1 MIKHFRIKNNFLLSG
16 LFFLVTL
23 FSVGSSLV
31 SCSDSEKIVTQTEE
45 KIVYVDGNWMV
56 VASKEVTVMTGESVT
71 LNVSVGGE
79 EELKP
84 EYTCTSKDANIA
96 TVAVSEDNNS
106 IIITGVADGSTAIS
120 IECPTNTKPL
130 VATIPVTVKQNAIR
144 ILAIGNSFSQDAVEQ
159 YLHELAEAEGI
170 STIIGNMFIG
180 GCSLE
185 RHVKN
190 ARENAPAYA
199 YRKIGTDGKKREKGK
214 MSLEMVLAD
223 EDWDYV
229 SLQQASTFSGM
240 YETYE
245 ASLPELIEYV
255 KARLPKKT
263 KLMLH
268 QTWAYASTS
277 NHGGFKN
284 YNRDQLTMYHA
295 IVDAVKKAGK
305 AYKIK
310 MIIPTGT
317 AIQNAR
323 TSFIGDH
330 MNRDGHHLDVK
341 VGRYTAACTWFERIF
356 KRNVIGNPY
365 APESLDEARKAV
377 AQKAAH
383 AAVKHPYKVTD
394 LSERR

>member
-1 MIKHFRIKNNFLLSG
+1 MKQY
-16 LFFLVTL
+16 
-23 FSVGSSLV
+23 
-31 SCSDSEKIVTQTEE
+31 KIVV
-45 KIVYVDGNWMV
+45 ICMCILLLL
-56 VASKEVTVMTGESVT
+56 A
-71 LNVSVGGE
+71 GGAYAQQ
-79 EELKP
+79 K
-84 EYTCTSKDANIA
+84 
-96 TVAVSEDNNS
+96 
-106 IIITGVADGSTAIS
+106 
-120 IECPTNTKPL
+120 
-130 VATIPVTVKQNAIR
+130 TVK

-190 ARENAPAYA
+190 ARDNAPAYA

-214 MSLEMVLAD
+214 MSLETVLAD

-229 SLQQASTFSGM
+229 SLQQASPFSGM

-277 NHGGFKN
+277 RHSGFKN
-284 YNRDQLTMYHA
+284 YNCNQLTMYQA
-295 IVDAVKKAGK
+295 IADAVKKAAK
-305 AYKIK
+305 ANKIK
-310 MIIPTGT
+310 IVIPSGT

-330 MNRDGHHLDVK
+330 LNRDGYHLDVK
-341 VGRYTAACTWFERIF
+341 IGRYTAACTWFERIF
-356 KRNVIGNPY
+356 KHNVVGNPY
-365 APESLDEARKAV
+365 TPEGLDEARKAV

-394 LSERR
+394 LSITN

>member
-1 MIKHFRIKNNFLLSG
+1 MFILLLLAG
-16 LFFLVTL
+16 
-23 FSVGSSLV
+23 GAYAQQ
-31 SCSDSEKIVTQTEE
+31 K
-45 KIVYVDGNWMV
+45 
-56 VASKEVTVMTGESVT
+56 TV
-71 LNVSVGGE
+71 
-79 EELKP
+79 
-84 EYTCTSKDANIA
+84 
-96 TVAVSEDNNS
+96 
-106 IIITGVADGSTAIS
+106 
-120 IECPTNTKPL
+120 
-130 VATIPVTVKQNAIR
+130 R

-185 RHVKN
+185 RHVKD
-190 ARENAPAYA
+190 ARDNAPAYA

-214 MSLEMVLAD
+214 MSLEAVLAD

-229 SLQQASTFSGM
+229 SLQQASPFSGM

-245 ASLPELIEYV
+245 ASLPELIAYV

-277 NHGGFKN
+277 RHSGFKN
-284 YNRDQLTMYHA
+284 YNCNQLTMYQA
-295 IVDAVKKAGK
+295 IADAVKKAAK
-305 AYKIK
+305 VNKIK
-310 MIIPTGT
+310 IVIPSGT

-330 MNRDGHHLDVK
+330 LNRDGYHLDVK

-356 KRNVIGNPY
+356 KHNVVGNPY
-365 APESLDEARKAV
+365 APEGLDEARKTV
-377 AQKAAH
+377 AQQAAH

-394 LSERR
+394 LSIAN

>member
-1 MIKHFRIKNNFLLSG
+1 MKQY
-16 LFFLVTL
+16 
-23 FSVGSSLV
+23 
-31 SCSDSEKIVTQTEE
+31 KIVV
-45 KIVYVDGNWMV
+45 ICMCILLLLAGGVY
-56 VASKEVTVMTGESVT
+56 AQQKTV
-71 LNVSVGGE
+71 
-79 EELKP
+79 
-84 EYTCTSKDANIA
+84 
-96 TVAVSEDNNS
+96 
-106 IIITGVADGSTAIS
+106 
-120 IECPTNTKPL
+120 
-130 VATIPVTVKQNAIR
+130 R

-190 ARENAPAYA
+190 ARDNAPAYA

-214 MSLEMVLAD
+214 MSLEAVLAD
-223 EDWDYV
+223 EAWDYV
-229 SLQQASTFSGM
+229 SLQQASPFSGM

-277 NHGGFKN
+277 KHSGFKN
-284 YNRDQLTMYHA
+284 YNCNQLTMYQA
-295 IVDAVKKAGK
+295 IANAVKKAAK
-305 AYKIK
+305 ANKIK
-310 MIIPTGT
+310 IVIPSGT

-330 MNRDGHHLDVK
+330 LNRDGYHLDVK
-341 VGRYTAACTWFERIF
+341 IGRYTAACTWFERIF
-356 KRNVIGNPY
+356 KHNVVGNPY
-365 APESLDEARKAV
+365 APEGLDEARKAV

-383 AAVKHPYKVTD
+383 AAVKHPYKVTE
-394 LSERR
+394 LSITN

>member
-1 MIKHFRIKNNFLLSG
+1 MKQY
-16 LFFLVTL
+16 
-23 FSVGSSLV
+23 
-31 SCSDSEKIVTQTEE
+31 KIVV
-45 KIVYVDGNWMV
+45 ICMCILLLLAGGVY
-56 VASKEVTVMTGESVT
+56 AQQKTV
-71 LNVSVGGE
+71 
-79 EELKP
+79 
-84 EYTCTSKDANIA
+84 
-96 TVAVSEDNNS
+96 
-106 IIITGVADGSTAIS
+106 
-120 IECPTNTKPL
+120 
-130 VATIPVTVKQNAIR
+130 R

-190 ARENAPAYA
+190 VRDNAPAYA

-214 MSLEMVLAD
+214 MSLETVLAD

-229 SLQQASTFSGM
+229 SLQQASPFSGM

-277 NHGGFKN
+277 RHSGFKN
-284 YNRDQLTMYHA
+284 YNCNQLTMYQA
-295 IVDAVKKAGK
+295 IADAVKKAAK
-305 AYKIK
+305 ANKIK
-310 MIIPTGT
+310 IVIPSGT

-330 MNRDGHHLDVK
+330 LNRDGYHLDVK
-341 VGRYTAACTWFERIF
+341 IGRYTAACTWFERIF
-356 KRNVIGNPY
+356 KHNVVGNPY
-365 APESLDEARKAV
+365 TPEGLDEARKAV

-394 LSERR
+394 LSITN

>member
-1 MIKHFRIKNNFLLSG
+1 MKQY
-16 LFFLVTL
+16 
-23 FSVGSSLV
+23 
-31 SCSDSEKIVTQTEE
+31 KIVV
-45 KIVYVDGNWMV
+45 ICMCILLLLAGGVY
-56 VASKEVTVMTGESVT
+56 AQQKTV
-71 LNVSVGGE
+71 
-79 EELKP
+79 
-84 EYTCTSKDANIA
+84 
-96 TVAVSEDNNS
+96 
-106 IIITGVADGSTAIS
+106 
-120 IECPTNTKPL
+120 
-130 VATIPVTVKQNAIR
+130 R

-190 ARENAPAYA
+190 ARDNAPAYA

-214 MSLEMVLAD
+214 MSLETVLAD

-229 SLQQASTFSGM
+229 SLQQASPFSGM

-268 QTWAYASTS
+268 QTWAYASTFRHS
-277 NHGGFKN
+277 GFKN
-284 YNRDQLTMYHA
+284 YNCNQLTMYQA
-295 IVDAVKKAGK
+295 IADAVKKAAK
-305 AYKIK
+305 ANKIK
-310 MIIPTGT
+310 IVIPSGT

-330 MNRDGHHLDVK
+330 LNRDGYHLDVK
-341 VGRYTAACTWFERIF
+341 IGRYTAACTWFERIF
-356 KRNVIGNPY
+356 KHNVVGNPY
-365 APESLDEARKAV
+365 TPEGLDEARKAV

-394 LSERR
+394 LSITN

>member
-1 MIKHFRIKNNFLLSG
+1 MKQY
-16 LFFLVTL
+16 
-23 FSVGSSLV
+23 
-31 SCSDSEKIVTQTEE
+31 KIVV
-45 KIVYVDGNWMV
+45 ICMCILLLLAGGVY
-56 VASKEVTVMTGESVT
+56 AQQKTV
-71 LNVSVGGE
+71 
-79 EELKP
+79 
-84 EYTCTSKDANIA
+84 
-96 TVAVSEDNNS
+96 
-106 IIITGVADGSTAIS
+106 
-120 IECPTNTKPL
+120 
-130 VATIPVTVKQNAIR
+130 R

-170 STIIGNMFIG
+170 STIIGNMYIG

-190 ARENAPAYA
+190 ARDNAPAYA

-214 MSLEMVLAD
+214 MSLEAVLAD

-229 SLQQASTFSGM
+229 SLQQASPFSGM

-277 NHGGFKN
+277 KHSGFKN
-284 YNRDQLTMYHA
+284 YNCNQLTMYQA
-295 IVDAVKKAGK
+295 IADAVKKAAK
-305 AYKIK
+305 ANKIK
-310 MIIPTGT
+310 IVIPSGT

-330 MNRDGHHLDVK
+330 LNRDGYHLDVK
-341 VGRYTAACTWFERIF
+341 IGRYTAACTWFERIF
-356 KRNVIGNPY
+356 KHNVVGNPY
-365 APESLDEARKAV
+365 APEGLDEARKAV

-383 AAVKHPYKVTD
+383 AAVKHPYKVTE
-394 LSERR
+394 LSITN

>member
-1 MIKHFRIKNNFLLSG
+1 MKQY
-16 LFFLVTL
+16 
-23 FSVGSSLV
+23 
-31 SCSDSEKIVTQTEE
+31 KIVVICMCILLLLAEG
-45 KIVYVDGNWMV
+45 VY
-56 VASKEVTVMTGESVT
+56 AQQKTV
-71 LNVSVGGE
+71 
-79 EELKP
+79 
-84 EYTCTSKDANIA
+84 
-96 TVAVSEDNNS
+96 
-106 IIITGVADGSTAIS
+106 
-120 IECPTNTKPL
+120 
-130 VATIPVTVKQNAIR
+130 R

-190 ARENAPAYA
+190 ARDNAPAYA

-214 MSLEMVLAD
+214 MSLEAVLAD

-229 SLQQASTFSGM
+229 SLQQASPFSGM

-277 NHGGFKN
+277 RHSGFKN
-284 YNRDQLTMYHA
+284 YNCNQLTMYQA
-295 IVDAVKKAGK
+295 IADAVKKAAK
-305 AYKIK
+305 ANKIK
-310 MIIPTGT
+310 IVIPSGT

-330 MNRDGHHLDVK
+330 LNRDGYHLDVK
-341 VGRYTAACTWFERIF
+341 IGRYTAACTWFERIF
-356 KRNVIGNPY
+356 KHNVVGNPY
-365 APESLDEARKAV
+365 TPEGLDEARKAV

-394 LSERR
+394 LSITN

>member
-1 MIKHFRIKNNFLLSG
+1 MKQY
-16 LFFLVTL
+16 
-23 FSVGSSLV
+23 
-31 SCSDSEKIVTQTEE
+31 KIVV
-45 KIVYVDGNWMV
+45 ICMCILLLLAGGVY
-56 VASKEVTVMTGESVT
+56 AQQKTV
-71 LNVSVGGE
+71 
-79 EELKP
+79 
-84 EYTCTSKDANIA
+84 
-96 TVAVSEDNNS
+96 
-106 IIITGVADGSTAIS
+106 
-120 IECPTNTKPL
+120 
-130 VATIPVTVKQNAIR
+130 R

-190 ARENAPAYA
+190 ARDNAPAYA

-214 MSLEMVLAD
+214 MSLETVLAD

-229 SLQQASTFSGM
+229 SLQQASPFSGM

-277 NHGGFKN
+277 RHSGFKN
-284 YNRDQLTMYHA
+284 YNCNQLTMYQA
-295 IVDAVKKAGK
+295 IADAVKKAAK
-305 AYKIK
+305 ANKIK
-310 MIIPTGT
+310 IVIPSGT
-317 AIQNAR
+317 ARQNAR

-330 MNRDGHHLDVK
+330 LNRDGYHLDVK
-341 VGRYTAACTWFERIF
+341 IGRYTAACTWFERIF
-356 KRNVIGNPY
+356 KHNVVGNPY
-365 APESLDEARKAV
+365 TPEGLDEARKAV

-394 LSERR
+394 LSITN

>member
-1 MIKHFRIKNNFLLSG
+1 MKQY
-16 LFFLVTL
+16 
-23 FSVGSSLV
+23 
-31 SCSDSEKIVTQTEE
+31 KIVV
-45 KIVYVDGNWMV
+45 ICMCILLLLAGGVY
-56 VASKEVTVMTGESVT
+56 AQQKTV
-71 LNVSVGGE
+71 
-79 EELKP
+79 
-84 EYTCTSKDANIA
+84 
-96 TVAVSEDNNS
+96 
-106 IIITGVADGSTAIS
+106 
-120 IECPTNTKPL
+120 
-130 VATIPVTVKQNAIR
+130 R

-199 YRKIGTDGKKREKGK
+199 YRKIGTHGKKGEKGK
-214 MSLEMVLAD
+214 MSLEAVLAD

-229 SLQQASTFSGM
+229 SLQQASPFSGM

-277 NHGGFKN
+277 KHSGFKN
-284 YNRDQLTMYHA
+284 YNCNQLTMYQA
-295 IVDAVKKAGK
+295 IADAVKKAAK
-305 AYKIK
+305 ANKIK
-310 MIIPTGT
+310 IVIPSGT

-330 MNRDGHHLDVK
+330 LNRDGYHLDVK
-341 VGRYTAACTWFERIF
+341 IGRYTAACTWFERIF
-356 KRNVIGNPY
+356 KHNVVGNPY
-365 APESLDEARKAV
+365 TPEGLDEARKAV

-394 LSERR
+394 LSITN

>member
-1 MIKHFRIKNNFLLSG
+1 MKQY
-16 LFFLVTL
+16 
-23 FSVGSSLV
+23 
-31 SCSDSEKIVTQTEE
+31 KIVV
-45 KIVYVDGNWMV
+45 ICMCILLLLAGGVY
-56 VASKEVTVMTGESVT
+56 AQQKTV
-71 LNVSVGGE
+71 
-79 EELKP
+79 
-84 EYTCTSKDANIA
+84 
-96 TVAVSEDNNS
+96 
-106 IIITGVADGSTAIS
+106 
-120 IECPTNTKPL
+120 
-130 VATIPVTVKQNAIR
+130 R
-144 ILAIGNSFSQDAVEQ
+144 ILAIGNSFSQDAVAQ

-190 ARENAPAYA
+190 ARDNAPAYA

-214 MSLEMVLAD
+214 MSLETVLAD

-229 SLQQASTFSGM
+229 SLQQASPFSGM

-277 NHGGFKN
+277 KHSGFKN
-284 YNRDQLTMYHA
+284 YNCNQLTMYQA
-295 IVDAVKKAGK
+295 IADAVKKAAK
-305 AYKIK
+305 ANKIK
-310 MIIPTGT
+310 IVIPSGT

-330 MNRDGHHLDVK
+330 LNRDGYHLDVK
-341 VGRYTAACTWFERIF
+341 IGRYTAACTWFERIF
-356 KRNVIGNPY
+356 KHNVVGNPY
-365 APESLDEARKAV
+365 APEGLDEARKAV

-383 AAVKHPYKVTD
+383 AAVKHPYKVTE
-394 LSERR
+394 LSITN

>member
-1 MIKHFRIKNNFLLSG
+1 MKKY
-16 LFFLVTL
+16 
-23 FSVGSSLV
+23 
-31 SCSDSEKIVTQTEE
+31 KIVV
-45 KIVYVDGNWMV
+45 ICMCILLLLAGGVY
-56 VASKEVTVMTGESVT
+56 AQQKTV
-71 LNVSVGGE
+71 
-79 EELKP
+79 
-84 EYTCTSKDANIA
+84 
-96 TVAVSEDNNS
+96 
-106 IIITGVADGSTAIS
+106 
-120 IECPTNTKPL
+120 
-130 VATIPVTVKQNAIR
+130 R

-190 ARENAPAYA
+190 ARDNAPAYA

-214 MSLEMVLAD
+214 MSLETVLAD

-229 SLQQASTFSGM
+229 SLQQASPFSGM

-277 NHGGFKN
+277 RHSGFKN
-284 YNRDQLTMYHA
+284 YNCNQLTMYQA
-295 IVDAVKKAGK
+295 IADAVKKAAK
-305 AYKIK
+305 ANKIK
-310 MIIPTGT
+310 IVIPSGT

-330 MNRDGHHLDVK
+330 LNRDGYHLDVK
-341 VGRYTAACTWFERIF
+341 IGRYTAACTWFERIF
-356 KRNVIGNPY
+356 KHNVVGNPY
-365 APESLDEARKAV
+365 APEGLDEARKAV

-383 AAVKHPYKVTD
+383 AAVKHPYKVTE
-394 LSERR
+394 LSITN

>member
-1 MIKHFRIKNNFLLSG
+1 MKQY
-16 LFFLVTL
+16 
-23 FSVGSSLV
+23 
-31 SCSDSEKIVTQTEE
+31 KIVVICMCILLLLAGGTYAQQ
-45 KIVYVDGNWMV
+45 K
-56 VASKEVTVMTGESVT
+56 TV
-71 LNVSVGGE
+71 
-79 EELKP
+79 
-84 EYTCTSKDANIA
+84 
-96 TVAVSEDNNS
+96 
-106 IIITGVADGSTAIS
+106 
-120 IECPTNTKPL
+120 
-130 VATIPVTVKQNAIR
+130 R

-190 ARENAPAYA
+190 ARDNAPAYA

-214 MSLEMVLAD
+214 MSLEAVLAD

-229 SLQQASTFSGM
+229 SLQQASPFSGM

-277 NHGGFKN
+277 RHSGFKN
-284 YNRDQLTMYHA
+284 YNCNQLTMYQA
-295 IVDAVKKAGK
+295 IADAVKKAAK
-305 AYKIK
+305 ANKIK
-310 MIIPTGT
+310 IVIPSGT

-330 MNRDGHHLDVK
+330 LNRDGYHLDVK
-341 VGRYTAACTWFERIF
+341 IGRYTAACTWFERIF
-356 KRNVIGNPY
+356 KHNVVGNPY
-365 APESLDEARKAV
+365 TPEGLDEARKAV

-394 LSERR
+394 LSITN

>member
-1 MIKHFRIKNNFLLSG
+1 MKQY
-16 LFFLVTL
+16 
-23 FSVGSSLV
+23 
-31 SCSDSEKIVTQTEE
+31 KIVV
-45 KIVYVDGNWMV
+45 ICMCILLLLAGGVY
-56 VASKEVTVMTGESVT
+56 AQQKTV
-71 LNVSVGGE
+71 
-79 EELKP
+79 
-84 EYTCTSKDANIA
+84 
-96 TVAVSEDNNS
+96 
-106 IIITGVADGSTAIS
+106 
-120 IECPTNTKPL
+120 
-130 VATIPVTVKQNAIR
+130 R

-190 ARENAPAYA
+190 ARDNAPACT

-214 MSLEMVLAD
+214 MSLEAVLAD
-223 EDWDYV
+223 EAWDYV
-229 SLQQASTFSGM
+229 SLQQASPFSGM

-277 NHGGFKN
+277 KHSGFKN
-284 YNRDQLTMYHA
+284 YNCNQLTMYQA
-295 IVDAVKKAGK
+295 IADAVKKAAK
-305 AYKIK
+305 ANKIK
-310 MIIPTGT
+310 IVIPSGT

-330 MNRDGHHLDVK
+330 LNRDGYHLDVK
-341 VGRYTAACTWFERIF
+341 IGRYTAACTWFERIF
-356 KRNVIGNPY
+356 KHNVVGNPY
-365 APESLDEARKAV
+365 APEGLDEVRKAV

-383 AAVKHPYKVTD
+383 AAVKHPYKVTE
-394 LSERR
+394 LSITN

>member
-1 MIKHFRIKNNFLLSG
+1 MKQY
-16 LFFLVTL
+16 
-23 FSVGSSLV
+23 
-31 SCSDSEKIVTQTEE
+31 KIVV
-45 KIVYVDGNWMV
+45 ICMCILLLLAGGVY
-56 VASKEVTVMTGESVT
+56 AQQKTV
-71 LNVSVGGE
+71 
-79 EELKP
+79 
-84 EYTCTSKDANIA
+84 
-96 TVAVSEDNNS
+96 
-106 IIITGVADGSTAIS
+106 
-120 IECPTNTKPL
+120 
-130 VATIPVTVKQNAIR
+130 R

-190 ARENAPAYA
+190 ARDNAPAYA

-214 MSLEMVLAD
+214 MSLEAVLAD

-229 SLQQASTFSGM
+229 SLQQASPFSGM

-277 NHGGFKN
+277 RHSGFKN
-284 YNRDQLTMYHA
+284 YNCNQLTMYQA
-295 IVDAVKKAGK
+295 IADAVKKAAK
-305 AYKIK
+305 ANKIK
-310 MIIPTGT
+310 IVIPSGT

-330 MNRDGHHLDVK
+330 LNRDGYHLDVK
-341 VGRYTAACTWFERIF
+341 IGRYTAACTWFERIF
-356 KRNVIGNPY
+356 KHNVVGNPY
-365 APESLDEARKAV
+365 APEGLDEARKTV

-383 AAVKHPYKVTD
+383 AAVKHPYKVTE
-394 LSERR
+394 LSITN

>member
-1 MIKHFRIKNNFLLSG
+1 MKQY
-16 LFFLVTL
+16 
-23 FSVGSSLV
+23 
-31 SCSDSEKIVTQTEE
+31 KIVVICMCILLLLAGGTYAQQ
-45 KIVYVDGNWMV
+45 K
-56 VASKEVTVMTGESVT
+56 TV
-71 LNVSVGGE
+71 
-79 EELKP
+79 
-84 EYTCTSKDANIA
+84 
-96 TVAVSEDNNS
+96 
-106 IIITGVADGSTAIS
+106 
-120 IECPTNTKPL
+120 
-130 VATIPVTVKQNAIR
+130 R

-190 ARENAPAYA
+190 ARDNAPAYA

-214 MSLEMVLAD
+214 MSLEAVLAD

-229 SLQQASTFSGM
+229 SLQQASPFSGM

-277 NHGGFKN
+277 KHSGFKN
-284 YNRDQLTMYHA
+284 YNCNQLTMYQA
-295 IVDAVKKAGK
+295 IADAVKKAAK
-305 AYKIK
+305 ANKIK
-310 MIIPTGT
+310 IVIPSGT

-330 MNRDGHHLDVK
+330 LNRDGYHLDVK
-341 VGRYTAACTWFERIF
+341 IGRYTAACTWFERIF
-356 KRNVIGNPY
+356 KHNVVGNPY
-365 APESLDEARKAV
+365 APEGLDEVRKAV

-383 AAVKHPYKVTD
+383 AAVKHPYKVTE
-394 LSERR
+394 LSITN

>member
-1 MIKHFRIKNNFLLSG
+1 MKQY
-16 LFFLVTL
+16 
-23 FSVGSSLV
+23 
-31 SCSDSEKIVTQTEE
+31 KIVV
-45 KIVYVDGNWMV
+45 IGMCILLLLAGGVY
-56 VASKEVTVMTGESVT
+56 AQQKTV
-71 LNVSVGGE
+71 
-79 EELKP
+79 
-84 EYTCTSKDANIA
+84 
-96 TVAVSEDNNS
+96 
-106 IIITGVADGSTAIS
+106 
-120 IECPTNTKPL
+120 
-130 VATIPVTVKQNAIR
+130 R

-190 ARENAPAYA
+190 ARDNAPAYA

-214 MSLEMVLAD
+214 MSLEAVLAD

-229 SLQQASTFSGM
+229 SLQQASPFSGM

-277 NHGGFKN
+277 KHSGFKN
-284 YNRDQLTMYHA
+284 YNCNQLTMYQA
-295 IVDAVKKAGK
+295 IADAVKKAAK
-305 AYKIK
+305 ANKIK
-310 MIIPTGT
+310 IVIPSGT

-330 MNRDGHHLDVK
+330 LNRDGYHLDVK
-341 VGRYTAACTWFERIF
+341 IGRYTAACTWFERIF
-356 KRNVIGNPY
+356 KHNVVGNPY
-365 APESLDEARKAV
+365 APEGLDEARKAV

-383 AAVKHPYKVTD
+383 AAVKHPYKVTE
-394 LSERR
+394 LSISN

>member
-1 MIKHFRIKNNFLLSG
+1 MKQY
-16 LFFLVTL
+16 
-23 FSVGSSLV
+23 
-31 SCSDSEKIVTQTEE
+31 KIVVICMCILLLLAEG
-45 KIVYVDGNWMV
+45 VY
-56 VASKEVTVMTGESVT
+56 AQQKTV
-71 LNVSVGGE
+71 
-79 EELKP
+79 
-84 EYTCTSKDANIA
+84 
-96 TVAVSEDNNS
+96 
-106 IIITGVADGSTAIS
+106 
-120 IECPTNTKPL
+120 
-130 VATIPVTVKQNAIR
+130 R

-190 ARENAPAYA
+190 ARDNAPAYA

-214 MSLEMVLAD
+214 MSLEAVLAD

-229 SLQQASTFSGM
+229 SLQQASPFSGM

-277 NHGGFKN
+277 KHSGFKN
-284 YNRDQLTMYHA
+284 YNCNQLTMYQA
-295 IVDAVKKAGK
+295 IADAVKKAAK
-305 AYKIK
+305 ANKIK
-310 MIIPTGT
+310 IVIPSGT

-330 MNRDGHHLDVK
+330 LNRDGYHLDVK
-341 VGRYTAACTWFERIF
+341 IGRYTAACTWFERIF
-356 KRNVIGNPY
+356 KHNVVGNPY
-365 APESLDEARKAV
+365 APEGLDEARKAV

-383 AAVKHPYKVTD
+383 AAVKHPYKVTE
-394 LSERR
+394 LSITN

>member
-1 MIKHFRIKNNFLLSG
+1 MKQY
-16 LFFLVTL
+16 
-23 FSVGSSLV
+23 
-31 SCSDSEKIVTQTEE
+31 KIVVICMCILLLLAGGTYAQQ
-45 KIVYVDGNWMV
+45 K
-56 VASKEVTVMTGESVT
+56 TV
-71 LNVSVGGE
+71 
-79 EELKP
+79 
-84 EYTCTSKDANIA
+84 
-96 TVAVSEDNNS
+96 
-106 IIITGVADGSTAIS
+106 
-120 IECPTNTKPL
+120 
-130 VATIPVTVKQNAIR
+130 R

-190 ARENAPAYA
+190 ARDNAPAYA

-214 MSLEMVLAD
+214 MSLETVLAD

-229 SLQQASTFSGM
+229 SLQQASPFSGM

-277 NHGGFKN
+277 KHSGFKN
-284 YNRDQLTMYHA
+284 YNCNQLTMYQA
-295 IVDAVKKAGK
+295 IADAVKKAAK
-305 AYKIK
+305 ANKIK
-310 MIIPTGT
+310 IVIPSGT

-330 MNRDGHHLDVK
+330 LNRDGYHLDVK
-341 VGRYTAACTWFERIF
+341 IGRYTAACTWFERIF
-356 KRNVIGNPY
+356 KHNVVGNPY
-365 APESLDEARKAV
+365 APEGLDEARKAV

-383 AAVKHPYKVTD
+383 AAVKHPYKVTE
-394 LSERR
+394 LSITN

>member
-1 MIKHFRIKNNFLLSG
+1 MKQY
-16 LFFLVTL
+16 
-23 FSVGSSLV
+23 
-31 SCSDSEKIVTQTEE
+31 KIVAICMCILLLLAGGAYAQQ
-45 KIVYVDGNWMV
+45 K
-56 VASKEVTVMTGESVT
+56 TV
-71 LNVSVGGE
+71 
-79 EELKP
+79 
-84 EYTCTSKDANIA
+84 
-96 TVAVSEDNNS
+96 
-106 IIITGVADGSTAIS
+106 
-120 IECPTNTKPL
+120 
-130 VATIPVTVKQNAIR
+130 R

-190 ARENAPAYA
+190 ARDNAPAYA

-214 MSLEMVLAD
+214 MSLETVLAD

-229 SLQQASTFSGM
+229 SLQQASPFSGM

-277 NHGGFKN
+277 RHSGFKN
-284 YNRDQLTMYHA
+284 YNCNQLTMYQA
-295 IVDAVKKAGK
+295 IADAVKKAAK
-305 AYKIK
+305 ANKIK
-310 MIIPTGT
+310 IVIPSGT

-330 MNRDGHHLDVK
+330 LNRDGYHLDVK
-341 VGRYTAACTWFERIF
+341 IGRYTAACTWFERIF
-356 KRNVIGNPY
+356 KHNVVGNPY
-365 APESLDEARKAV
+365 APEGLDEARKAV

-394 LSERR
+394 LSITN

>member
-1 MIKHFRIKNNFLLSG
+1 MKQY
-16 LFFLVTL
+16 
-23 FSVGSSLV
+23 
-31 SCSDSEKIVTQTEE
+31 KIVV
-45 KIVYVDGNWMV
+45 ICMCILLLLAGGVY
-56 VASKEVTVMTGESVT
+56 AQQKTV
-71 LNVSVGGE
+71 
-79 EELKP
+79 
-84 EYTCTSKDANIA
+84 
-96 TVAVSEDNNS
+96 
-106 IIITGVADGSTAIS
+106 
-120 IECPTNTKPL
+120 
-130 VATIPVTVKQNAIR
+130 R

-190 ARENAPAYA
+190 ARDNAPAYA

-214 MSLEMVLAD
+214 MSLEAVLAD
-223 EDWDYV
+223 EAWDYV
-229 SLQQASTFSGM
+229 SLQQASPFSGM

-277 NHGGFKN
+277 KHSGFKN
-284 YNRDQLTMYHA
+284 YNCNQLTMYQA
-295 IVDAVKKAGK
+295 IADAVKKAAK
-305 AYKIK
+305 ANKIK
-310 MIIPTGT
+310 IVIPSGT

-330 MNRDGHHLDVK
+330 LNRDGYHLDVK
-341 VGRYTAACTWFERIF
+341 IGRYTAACTWFERIF
-356 KRNVIGNPY
+356 KHNVVGNPY
-365 APESLDEARKAV
+365 APEGLDEVRKAV

-394 LSERR
+394 LSITN

>member
-1 MIKHFRIKNNFLLSG
+1 MKQY
-16 LFFLVTL
+16 
-23 FSVGSSLV
+23 
-31 SCSDSEKIVTQTEE
+31 KIVV
-45 KIVYVDGNWMV
+45 ICMCILLLLAGGVY
-56 VASKEVTVMTGESVT
+56 AQQKTV
-71 LNVSVGGE
+71 
-79 EELKP
+79 
-84 EYTCTSKDANIA
+84 
-96 TVAVSEDNNS
+96 
-106 IIITGVADGSTAIS
+106 
-120 IECPTNTKPL
+120 
-130 VATIPVTVKQNAIR
+130 R

-214 MSLEMVLAD
+214 MSLEAVLAD

-229 SLQQASTFSGM
+229 SLQQASPFSGM

-277 NHGGFKN
+277 RHSGFKN
-284 YNRDQLTMYHA
+284 YNCNQLTMYQA
-295 IVDAVKKAGK
+295 IADAVKKAAK
-305 AYKIK
+305 ANKIK
-310 MIIPTGT
+310 IVIPSGT

-330 MNRDGHHLDVK
+330 LNRDGYHLDVK
-341 VGRYTAACTWFERIF
+341 IGRYTAACTWFERIF
-356 KRNVIGNPY
+356 KHNVVGNPY
-365 APESLDEARKAV
+365 APEGLDEARKAV

-383 AAVKHPYKVTD
+383 AAVKHPYKVTE
-394 LSERR
+394 LSITN

>member
-1 MIKHFRIKNNFLLSG
+1 MKQY
-16 LFFLVTL
+16 
-23 FSVGSSLV
+23 
-31 SCSDSEKIVTQTEE
+31 KIVVICMCILLLLAGGAYAQQ
-45 KIVYVDGNWMV
+45 K
-56 VASKEVTVMTGESVT
+56 TV
-71 LNVSVGGE
+71 
-79 EELKP
+79 
-84 EYTCTSKDANIA
+84 
-96 TVAVSEDNNS
+96 
-106 IIITGVADGSTAIS
+106 
-120 IECPTNTKPL
+120 
-130 VATIPVTVKQNAIR
+130 R

-190 ARENAPAYA
+190 ARDNAPAYA

-214 MSLEMVLAD
+214 MSLETVLAD

-229 SLQQASTFSGM
+229 SLQQASPFSGM

-277 NHGGFKN
+277 RHSGFKN
-284 YNRDQLTMYHA
+284 YNCNQLTMYQA
-295 IVDAVKKAGK
+295 IADAVKKAAK
-305 AYKIK
+305 ANKIK
-310 MIIPTGT
+310 IVIPSGT

-330 MNRDGHHLDVK
+330 LNRDGYHLDVK
-341 VGRYTAACTWFERIF
+341 IGRYTAACTWFERIF
-356 KRNVIGNPY
+356 KHNVVGNPY
-365 APESLDEARKAV
+365 APEGLDEARKTV

-383 AAVKHPYKVTD
+383 AAVKHPYKVTE
-394 LSERR
+394 LSITN

>member
-1 MIKHFRIKNNFLLSG
+1 MKQY
-16 LFFLVTL
+16 
-23 FSVGSSLV
+23 
-31 SCSDSEKIVTQTEE
+31 KIVV
-45 KIVYVDGNWMV
+45 ICMCILLLPAGGVY
-56 VASKEVTVMTGESVT
+56 AQQKTV
-71 LNVSVGGE
+71 
-79 EELKP
+79 
-84 EYTCTSKDANIA
+84 
-96 TVAVSEDNNS
+96 
-106 IIITGVADGSTAIS
+106 
-120 IECPTNTKPL
+120 
-130 VATIPVTVKQNAIR
+130 R

-190 ARENAPAYA
+190 ARDNAPAYA

-214 MSLEMVLAD
+214 MSLEAVLAD
-223 EDWDYV
+223 EAWDYV
-229 SLQQASTFSGM
+229 SLQQASPFSGM

-277 NHGGFKN
+277 KHSGFKN
-284 YNRDQLTMYHA
+284 YNCNQLTMYQA
-295 IVDAVKKAGK
+295 IADAVKKAAK
-305 AYKIK
+305 ANKIK
-310 MIIPTGT
+310 IVIPSGT

-330 MNRDGHHLDVK
+330 LNRDGYHLDVK
-341 VGRYTAACTWFERIF
+341 IGRYTAACTWFERIF
-356 KRNVIGNPY
+356 KHNVVGNPY
-365 APESLDEARKAV
+365 TPEGLDEARKAV

-394 LSERR
+394 LSITN

>member
-1 MIKHFRIKNNFLLSG
+1 MKQY
-16 LFFLVTL
+16 
-23 FSVGSSLV
+23 
-31 SCSDSEKIVTQTEE
+31 KIVVICMCILLLLAGGAYAQQ
-45 KIVYVDGNWMV
+45 K
-56 VASKEVTVMTGESVT
+56 TV
-71 LNVSVGGE
+71 
-79 EELKP
+79 
-84 EYTCTSKDANIA
+84 
-96 TVAVSEDNNS
+96 
-106 IIITGVADGSTAIS
+106 
-120 IECPTNTKPL
+120 
-130 VATIPVTVKQNAIR
+130 R

-190 ARENAPAYA
+190 ARDNAPAYA

-214 MSLEMVLAD
+214 MSLETVLAD

-229 SLQQASTFSGM
+229 SLQQASPFSGM

-277 NHGGFKN
+277 KHSGFKN
-284 YNRDQLTMYHA
+284 YNCNQLTMYQA
-295 IVDAVKKAGK
+295 IADAVKKAAK
-305 AYKIK
+305 ANKIK
-310 MIIPTGT
+310 IVIPSGT

-330 MNRDGHHLDVK
+330 LNRDGYHLDVK
-341 VGRYTAACTWFERIF
+341 IGRYTAACTWFERIF
-356 KRNVIGNPY
+356 KHNVVGNPY
-365 APESLDEARKAV
+365 APEGLDEARKTV

-383 AAVKHPYKVTD
+383 AAVKHPYKVTE
-394 LSERR
+394 LSITN

>member
-1 MIKHFRIKNNFLLSG
+1 MKQYRNVVICMFILLLLAG
-16 LFFLVTL
+16 
-23 FSVGSSLV
+23 GAYAQQ
-31 SCSDSEKIVTQTEE
+31 K
-45 KIVYVDGNWMV
+45 
-56 VASKEVTVMTGESVT
+56 TV
-71 LNVSVGGE
+71 
-79 EELKP
+79 
-84 EYTCTSKDANIA
+84 
-96 TVAVSEDNNS
+96 
-106 IIITGVADGSTAIS
+106 
-120 IECPTNTKPL
+120 
-130 VATIPVTVKQNAIR
+130 R

-190 ARENAPAYA
+190 ARDNAPAYA

-214 MSLEMVLAD
+214 MSLETVLVD

-229 SLQQASTFSGM
+229 SLQQASPFSGM

-277 NHGGFKN
+277 KHSGFKN
-284 YNRDQLTMYHA
+284 YNCNQLTMYQA
-295 IVDAVKKAGK
+295 IADAVKKAAK
-305 AYKIK
+305 ANKIK
-310 MIIPTGT
+310 IVIPSGT

-330 MNRDGHHLDVK
+330 LNRDGYHLDVK
-341 VGRYTAACTWFERIF
+341 IGRYTAACTWFERIF
-356 KRNVIGNPY
+356 KRNVVGNPY
-365 APESLDEARKAV
+365 GPEGLDEARKTV

-383 AAVKHPYKVTD
+383 AAVKHPYKVTE
-394 LSERR
+394 LSITN

>member
-1 MIKHFRIKNNFLLSG
+1 MKQY
-16 LFFLVTL
+16 
-23 FSVGSSLV
+23 
-31 SCSDSEKIVTQTEE
+31 KIVVICMCILLLLAGGAYAQQ
-45 KIVYVDGNWMV
+45 K
-56 VASKEVTVMTGESVT
+56 TV
-71 LNVSVGGE
+71 
-79 EELKP
+79 
-84 EYTCTSKDANIA
+84 
-96 TVAVSEDNNS
+96 
-106 IIITGVADGSTAIS
+106 
-120 IECPTNTKPL
+120 
-130 VATIPVTVKQNAIR
+130 R

-190 ARENAPAYA
+190 ARDNAPAYA

-214 MSLEMVLAD
+214 MSLEAVLAD

-229 SLQQASTFSGM
+229 SLQQASPFSGM

-277 NHGGFKN
+277 KHSGFKN
-284 YNRDQLTMYHA
+284 YNCNQLTMYQA
-295 IVDAVKKAGK
+295 IADAVKKAAK
-305 AYKIK
+305 ANKIK
-310 MIIPTGT
+310 IVIPSGT

-330 MNRDGHHLDVK
+330 LNRDGYHLDVK

-356 KRNVIGNPY
+356 KHNVVGNPY
-365 APESLDEARKAV
+365 APEGLDEARKAV

-394 LSERR
+394 LFITN

>member
-1 MIKHFRIKNNFLLSG
+1 MKQY
-16 LFFLVTL
+16 
-23 FSVGSSLV
+23 
-31 SCSDSEKIVTQTEE
+31 KIVV
-45 KIVYVDGNWMV
+45 ICMCILLLLAGGVY
-56 VASKEVTVMTGESVT
+56 AQQKTV
-71 LNVSVGGE
+71 
-79 EELKP
+79 
-84 EYTCTSKDANIA
+84 
-96 TVAVSEDNNS
+96 
-106 IIITGVADGSTAIS
+106 
-120 IECPTNTKPL
+120 
-130 VATIPVTVKQNAIR
+130 R
-144 ILAIGNSFSQDAVEQ
+144 ILAIGNSFSQDAVEK

-190 ARENAPAYA
+190 ARDNAPAYA

-214 MSLEMVLAD
+214 MSLETVLAD

-229 SLQQASTFSGM
+229 SLQQASPFSGM

-277 NHGGFKN
+277 RHSGFKN
-284 YNRDQLTMYHA
+284 YNCNQLTMYQA
-295 IVDAVKKAGK
+295 IADAVKKAAK
-305 AYKIK
+305 ANKIK
-310 MIIPTGT
+310 IVIPSGT

-330 MNRDGHHLDVK
+330 LNRDGYHLDVK
-341 VGRYTAACTWFERIF
+341 IGRYTAACTWFERIF
-356 KRNVIGNPY
+356 KHNVVGNPY
-365 APESLDEARKAV
+365 TPEGLDEARKAV

-394 LSERR
+394 LSITN

>member
-1 MIKHFRIKNNFLLSG
+1 MKQY
-16 LFFLVTL
+16 
-23 FSVGSSLV
+23 
-31 SCSDSEKIVTQTEE
+31 KIVVICMCILLLLAEG
-45 KIVYVDGNWMV
+45 VY
-56 VASKEVTVMTGESVT
+56 AQQKTV
-71 LNVSVGGE
+71 
-79 EELKP
+79 
-84 EYTCTSKDANIA
+84 
-96 TVAVSEDNNS
+96 
-106 IIITGVADGSTAIS
+106 
-120 IECPTNTKPL
+120 
-130 VATIPVTVKQNAIR
+130 R

-190 ARENAPAYA
+190 ARDNAPAYA

-214 MSLEMVLAD
+214 MSLEAVLAD
-223 EDWDYV
+223 EAWDYV
-229 SLQQASTFSGM
+229 SLQQASPFSGM

-277 NHGGFKN
+277 KHSGFKN
-284 YNRDQLTMYHA
+284 YNCNQLTMYQA
-295 IVDAVKKAGK
+295 IADAVKKAAK
-305 AYKIK
+305 ANKIK
-310 MIIPTGT
+310 IVIPSGT

-330 MNRDGHHLDVK
+330 LNRDGYHLDVK
-341 VGRYTAACTWFERIF
+341 IGRYTAACTWFERIF
-356 KRNVIGNPY
+356 KHNVVGNPY
-365 APESLDEARKAV
+365 APEGLDEARKAV

-383 AAVKHPYKVTD
+383 AAVKHPYKVTE
-394 LSERR
+394 LSITN

>member
-1 MIKHFRIKNNFLLSG
+1 MKQY
-16 LFFLVTL
+16 
-23 FSVGSSLV
+23 
-31 SCSDSEKIVTQTEE
+31 KIVVICMCILLLLAGGAYAQQ
-45 KIVYVDGNWMV
+45 K
-56 VASKEVTVMTGESVT
+56 TV
-71 LNVSVGGE
+71 
-79 EELKP
+79 
-84 EYTCTSKDANIA
+84 
-96 TVAVSEDNNS
+96 
-106 IIITGVADGSTAIS
+106 
-120 IECPTNTKPL
+120 
-130 VATIPVTVKQNAIR
+130 R

-190 ARENAPAYA
+190 ARDNAPAYA

-229 SLQQASTFSGM
+229 SLQQASPFSGM

-277 NHGGFKN
+277 KHSGFKN
-284 YNRDQLTMYHA
+284 YNCNQLTMYQA
-295 IVDAVKKAGK
+295 IADAVKKAAK
-305 AYKIK
+305 ANKIK
-310 MIIPTGT
+310 IVIPSGT

-330 MNRDGHHLDVK
+330 LNRDGYHLDVK
-341 VGRYTAACTWFERIF
+341 IGRYTAACTWFERIF
-356 KRNVIGNPY
+356 KHNVVGNPY
-365 APESLDEARKAV
+365 APEGLDEVRKAV

-383 AAVKHPYKVTD
+383 AAVKHPYKVTE
-394 LSERR
+394 LSITN

>member
-1 MIKHFRIKNNFLLSG
+1 MKQY
-16 LFFLVTL
+16 
-23 FSVGSSLV
+23 
-31 SCSDSEKIVTQTEE
+31 KIVVICMCILLLLAGGAYAQQ
-45 KIVYVDGNWMV
+45 K
-56 VASKEVTVMTGESVT
+56 TV
-71 LNVSVGGE
+71 
-79 EELKP
+79 
-84 EYTCTSKDANIA
+84 
-96 TVAVSEDNNS
+96 
-106 IIITGVADGSTAIS
+106 
-120 IECPTNTKPL
+120 
-130 VATIPVTVKQNAIR
+130 R

-190 ARENAPAYA
+190 ARDNAPAYA

-214 MSLEMVLAD
+214 MSLEAVLAD
-223 EDWDYV
+223 EAWDYV
-229 SLQQASTFSGM
+229 SLQQASPFSGM

-277 NHGGFKN
+277 KHSGFKN
-284 YNRDQLTMYHA
+284 YNCNQLTMYQA
-295 IVDAVKKAGK
+295 IADAVKKAAK
-305 AYKIK
+305 ANKIK
-310 MIIPTGT
+310 IVIPSGT

-330 MNRDGHHLDVK
+330 LNRDGYHLDVK

-356 KRNVIGNPY
+356 KHNVVGNPY
-365 APESLDEARKAV
+365 APEGLDEARKAV

-394 LSERR
+394 LFITN

>member
-1 MIKHFRIKNNFLLSG
+1 MKQY
-16 LFFLVTL
+16 
-23 FSVGSSLV
+23 
-31 SCSDSEKIVTQTEE
+31 KIVVICMCILLLLAGGAYAQQ
-45 KIVYVDGNWMV
+45 K
-56 VASKEVTVMTGESVT
+56 TV
-71 LNVSVGGE
+71 
-79 EELKP
+79 
-84 EYTCTSKDANIA
+84 
-96 TVAVSEDNNS
+96 
-106 IIITGVADGSTAIS
+106 
-120 IECPTNTKPL
+120 
-130 VATIPVTVKQNAIR
+130 R

-190 ARENAPAYA
+190 ARDNAPAYA

-214 MSLEMVLAD
+214 MSLEAVLAD

-229 SLQQASTFSGM
+229 SLQQASPFSGM

-277 NHGGFKN
+277 KHSGFKN
-284 YNRDQLTMYHA
+284 YNCNQLTMYQA
-295 IVDAVKKAGK
+295 IADAVKKAAK
-305 AYKIK
+305 ANKIK
-310 MIIPTGT
+310 IVIPSGT

-330 MNRDGHHLDVK
+330 LNRDGYHLDVK
-341 VGRYTAACTWFERIF
+341 IGRYTAACTWFERIF
-356 KRNVIGNPY
+356 KHNVVGNPY
-365 APESLDEARKAV
+365 TPEGLDEARKAV

-394 LSERR
+394 LSITN

>member
-1 MIKHFRIKNNFLLSG
+1 MKQY
-16 LFFLVTL
+16 
-23 FSVGSSLV
+23 
-31 SCSDSEKIVTQTEE
+31 KIVAICMCILLLLAGGAYAQQ
-45 KIVYVDGNWMV
+45 K
-56 VASKEVTVMTGESVT
+56 TV
-71 LNVSVGGE
+71 
-79 EELKP
+79 
-84 EYTCTSKDANIA
+84 
-96 TVAVSEDNNS
+96 
-106 IIITGVADGSTAIS
+106 
-120 IECPTNTKPL
+120 
-130 VATIPVTVKQNAIR
+130 R

-190 ARENAPAYA
+190 ARDNAPAYA

-214 MSLEMVLAD
+214 MSLETVLAD

-229 SLQQASTFSGM
+229 SLQQASPFSGM

-277 NHGGFKN
+277 KHSGFKN
-284 YNRDQLTMYHA
+284 YNCNQLTMYQA
-295 IVDAVKKAGK
+295 IADAVKKAAK
-305 AYKIK
+305 ANKIK
-310 MIIPTGT
+310 IVIPSGT

-330 MNRDGHHLDVK
+330 LNRDGYHLDVK
-341 VGRYTAACTWFERIF
+341 IGRYTAACTWFERIF
-356 KRNVIGNPY
+356 KHNVVGNPY
-365 APESLDEARKAV
+365 APEGLDEARKAV

-394 LSERR
+394 LFITN